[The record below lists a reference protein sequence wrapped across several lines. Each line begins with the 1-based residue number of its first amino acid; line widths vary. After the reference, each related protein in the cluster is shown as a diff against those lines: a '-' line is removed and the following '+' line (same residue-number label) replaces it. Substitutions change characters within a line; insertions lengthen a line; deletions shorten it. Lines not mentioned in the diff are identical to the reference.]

1 MVYVIALSEKELD
14 RIDMD
19 LRLKQFFTKTVAADA
34 LPRGAEPQITML
46 VKRSPTS
53 GQVSPLVWLGV
64 VRQPRG
70 EKVAAVDSRV
80 NVELLRECPVPV
92 SLQDIEGKLPLHV
105 RNVVAAASGREVT
118 ILDDVV
124 SEALLSALAQYHE
137 KLRQLLDFLGE
148 AAAPERL
155 DPLGRVEDASWQEQ
169 LEAARLA
176 MATVD
181 IPLAR
186 LAAWRRP
193 ADRDAPA
200 LGGLIAEPYE
210 PSLLDYDMHHFFD
223 GDDVF
228 QSMGPPYV
236 GGSVGSTFR
245 CDIQVFEHLGRRVE
259 IANVNASPVETRL
272 GTDLIFY
279 HEPTQ
284 SFVLVQYKRLPHEA
298 GNRWIRV
305 DERLLSQL
313 DRLERVAALSR
324 PASLPHEWR
333 LGPDPCFVK
342 LAYWPLAETIN
353 PGPSPG
359 MYLPV
364 PYVRLLLEDDVTRG
378 PNGGRMLGYPQVD
391 RYLTN
396 TEFTT
401 LIKNGLVGTV
411 GTTIEQLA
419 EIGAQRAEEDQMSV
433 VIAVERATGPLRE
446 TVKERHRRNHAQGY
460 DKALADRLRRQ
471 RRPTPPIPGQQMFPE
486 S

>member
-19 LRLKQFFTKTVAADA
+19 LRLKRSFTKTVAAES
-34 LPRGAEPQITML
+34 LPSGSEPQITLL
-46 VKRSPTS
+46 VRRSSVAGPA
-53 GQVSPLVWLGV
+53 PLVWLGV

-80 NVELLRECPVPV
+80 NVELLRECPVSV
-92 SLQDIEGKLPLHV
+92 SLRAIEAELPLDV
-105 RNVVAAASGREVT
+105 RNVIVAASDREFT
-118 ILDDVV
+118 ILDAVA
-124 SEALLSALAQYHE
+124 SEALLSALAQHHE

-148 AAAPERL
+148 AAEPERL
-155 DPLGRVEDASWQEQ
+155 DPLSRAEDASWQEQ

-176 MATVD
+176 MATVG
-181 IPLAR
+181 IPPAR

-193 ADRDAPA
+193 ADRHAPA
-200 LGGLIAEPYE
+200 LAGLIAEPYE

-236 GGSVGSTFR
+236 GGSLGSAFR
-245 CDIQVFEHLGRRVE
+245 CDIQVFEHLGRRIE

-305 DERLLSQL
+305 DKKLLSQL

-324 PASLPHEWR
+324 PAGLPHEWR

-342 LAYWPLAETIN
+342 LSYWPLTETID

-378 PNGGRMLGYPQVD
+378 PNGGRLLGYPQID

-411 GTTIEQLA
+411 GTTIEELA
-419 EIGAQRAEEDQMSV
+419 AIGAQRAEEDKMSV
-433 VIAVERATGPLRE
+433 VLAVERATGPLRE
-446 TVKERHRRNHAQGY
+446 TVKERHKRNHAQGY
-460 DKALADRLRRQ
+460 DKALANRLRRQ
-471 RRPTPPIPGQQMFPE
+471 RRYAPMPGQQTFPE
-486 S
+486 A

>member
-19 LRLKQFFTKTVAADA
+19 LRLKQSFTKTVAADA
-34 LPRGAEPQITML
+34 LPRGSEPQITLL
-46 VKRSPTS
+46 VTRSPAA
-53 GQVSPLVWLGV
+53 GQTSPLVWLGV

-80 NVELLRECPVPV
+80 NVELLRECPISV
-92 SLQDIEGKLPLHV
+92 SLQAIEERLPLHV

-118 ILDDVV
+118 ILDEAV
-124 SEALLSALAQYHE
+124 SEALLSALAQHHE
-137 KLRQLLDFLGE
+137 KLQQLLEFLGE

-176 MATVD
+176 MVTVGV
-181 IPLAR
+181 PPAR

-193 ADRDAPA
+193 DDRHAPVLA
-200 LGGLIAEPYE
+200 GLIAEPYE

-236 GGSVGSTFR
+236 GGSVGSAFR
-245 CDIQVFEHLGRRVE
+245 CDIQVFEHLGRRIE
-259 IANVNASPVETRL
+259 IANVNASPVEARL

-305 DERLLSQL
+305 DKKLLSQL

-324 PASLPHEWR
+324 PAGLPHEWR

-342 LAYWPLAETIN
+342 LAYWPLRETID

-419 EIGAQRAEEDQMSV
+419 EIGLQRAEEDQMSV
-433 VIAVERATGPLRE
+433 VLAVERATGPLRE
-446 TVKERHRRNHAQGY
+446 TVKERHKRNHAQGY
-460 DKALADRLRRQ
+460 DKALANRLRGQ
-471 RRPTPPIPGQQMFPE
+471 RRPAPPIPGQQMFPE